1 MASNATVP
9 NSFTD
14 GTATSAPA
22 MNANFTAILNWVN
35 TNAVHLDGTKAF
47 TAVPSGPA
55 TDPTTA
61 NQLTR
66 KAYVDAKVWAT
77 ANYADASVTTAKIVD
92 GNVTTPKIADGAITS
107 AKIAD
112 GTIVTGDIAD
122 GAITSAK
129 ILDGTIATG
138 DLADG
143 AVTSAK
149 IADDTIVNADL
160 ASGKFTKVRGI
171 QASDYCFRAIRS
183 GVGAISHNTNTV
195 LVFDSETYDYNS
207 NYNPVNGHYTVPT
220 AGVYHFDATVAWDA
234 GSVGVRQIEV
244 RRYNSGGTFQEIIAQ
259 NVVSAG
265 DVGTDFTVNN
275 ASGDT
280 LCAANDIIRV
290 HVLQTSGGGLN
301 VDASAS
307 VGCFFNGHCIRIT
320 T

>member
-22 MNANFTAILNWVN
+22 MNANFTAILNWIN

-77 ANYADASVTTAKIVD
+77 ANLADASVTTAKIVD
-92 GNVTTPKIADGAITS
+92 ANVTTVKIADANVTTPK
-107 AKIAD
+107 
-112 GTIVTGDIAD
+112 IAD

-143 AVTSAK
+143 AVTSTK

-171 QASDYCFRAIRS
+171 QASDYCFRAIRTA
-183 GVGAISHNTNTV
+183 VGSIAHNTNSV

-207 NYNPVNGHYTVPT
+207 NYNPANGHYTAPT
-220 AGVYHFDATVAWDA
+220 AGVYHFDATVAWDT
-234 GSVGVRQIEV
+234 GSVGVRGVEI
-244 RRYNSGGTFQEIIAQ
+244 RRYSAGGTFLEMVAQ
-259 NVVSAG
+259 NYCSAG
-265 DVGTDFTVNN
+265 DVGTDYTVSQC
-275 ASGDT
+275 SGDT
-280 LCAANDIIRV
+280 LAAATDIIRV
-290 HVLQTSGGGLN
+290 HVFQTSGAGLN
-301 VDASAS
+301 VDVSAT